1 MLHWIGGVA
10 DGELTCLRMAL
21 TGTKTKL
28 GLESDMLLE
37 IDLYVVLDK
46 RYREK
51 YTATCHNALVI
62 RCYNLRQLA
71 NTRNMQTLKNNF
83 GRVTG
88 YKPSNTHCKPMMN
101 KKWLVL
107 LYTYLFDGYFL
118 HIYIYIYI
126 YAYCIHVLV
135 CTYIYIY
142 IYMHIVYMY

>member
-28 GLESDMLLE
+28 GLESGDMLLE
-37 IDLYVVLDK
+37 IDLYLVLDK

-118 HIYIYIYI
+118 HIYIY
-126 YAYCIHVLV
+126 AYCIHVLV
-135 CTYIYIY
+135 CTYIY
-142 IYMHIVYMY
+142 MHIVYMY